1 MLMSKS
7 FVKRKKVKRLRQQ
20 IARASNEIFR
30 RTQNRIATAIERGL
44 LNELKRLMGV
54 ADTMAGM
61 LKQYKELD

>member
-44 LNELKRLMGV
+44 LNELKKLMGV

>member
-7 FVKRKKVKRLRQQ
+7 FVKRKKIKRLRQK

-44 LNELKRLMGV
+44 LNELKKLMGV

>member
-7 FVKRKKVKRLRQQ
+7 FVKWKKIKRLRQQ
-20 IARASNEIFR
+20 TAGASNEIFR
-30 RTQNRIATAIERGL
+30 RTQNRIATALEKGL
-44 LNELKRLMGV
+44 LNELKKLMGV

>member
-7 FVKRKKVKRLRQQ
+7 FVKRKKIKRLRQQ

-44 LNELKRLMGV
+44 LNELKKLMGV